1 FANLLFHYT
10 GNPAHRRLAIRAMEF
25 LAVPEVAQKFTTA
38 SVLLVDRE
46 ISSAPMHLTVVGG
59 RADPKAHALLAAAL
73 ADPQAYK
80 RVELFDRRDG
90 PLPNSDVEFP
100 DLDRAAAF
108 VCTSS
113 RCSLPAFTPEER
125 IARLRA
131 NPATP

>member
-1 FANLLFHYT
+1 
-10 GNPAHRRLAIRAMEF
+10 MEF

-46 ISSAPMHLTVVGG
+46 ISAAPMHLTVVGG
-59 RADPKAHALLAAAL
+59 RADPKAHVLLAAAL

-80 RVELFDRRDG
+80 RVELWDRSEG

-100 DLDRAAAF
+100 ELDRAAAF
-108 VCTSS
+108 VCTNS
-113 RCSLPAFTPEER
+113 RCSLPAFTPEELGKR